1 MTISLLFSKYN
12 IVLSTCVLSTCVLST
27 CVITT
32 VFSYYFITP
41 FLFTKKTNKKDDT
54 TPLTSNN
61 YFSYDSG
68 DSLIFLSPDTNSI
81 KNIPKQEYNYHI
93 DDENYVFVTA
103 ITNFSKESAVILASK
118 SAV

>member
-12 IVLSTCVLSTCVLST
+12 IVLSTCVLST

-41 FLFTKKTNKKDDT
+41 FLFTKKTNKKDIKT
-54 TPLTSNN
+54 LTSNN

-68 DSLIFLSPDTNSI
+68 DSLYFLSPDTNSI

>member
-12 IVLSTCVLSTCVLST
+12 IVLSTCVLST

-41 FLFTKKTNKKDDT
+41 FLFTKKTNKKET
-54 TPLTSNN
+54 KTLTSNN

-103 ITNFSKESAVILASK
+103 VTNFSKESAVILASK

>member
-12 IVLSTCVLSTCVLST
+12 IVLSTCVLST

-41 FLFTKKTNKKDDT
+41 FLFTKKTNKKDIKT
-54 TPLTSNN
+54 LTSNN

>member
-1 MTISLLFSKYN
+1 MAISLLFSKYN
-12 IVLSTCVLSTCVLST
+12 IVLSTCVISTCVIST

-41 FLFTKKTNKKDDT
+41 FLFTKKTNKKET
-54 TPLTSNN
+54 KTLTSNN

-103 ITNFSKESAVILASK
+103 VTNFSKESAVILASK

>member
-1 MTISLLFSKYN
+1 MAISLLFSKYN
-12 IVLSTCVLSTCVLST
+12 IVLSTCVIST

-41 FLFTKKTNKKDDT
+41 FLFTKKTNKKET
-54 TPLTSNN
+54 KTLTSNN

-103 ITNFSKESAVILASK
+103 VTNFSKESAVILASK